1 MTIDWTSED
10 NLRVTSLVVGRR
22 ALPIFWCAY
31 DQTVLKGR
39 MKRYERAVLKRAFK
53 LIFEYVEPRR
63 LKLTADR
70 GFPDD
75 DRFEL
80 LDPLGS
86 SSSCVSKGASR
97 SRSITRG
104 VGSTACVLP
113 ATRSAVTSVV
123 WPTVKAS
130 LVRYGAR

>member
-1 MTIDWTSED
+1 VTIDWTSED
-10 NLRVTSLVVGRR
+10 KQHLRVISLVVGRR
-22 ALPIFWCAY
+22 ALPIFWRAY
-31 DQTVLKGR
+31 DQSVLKGR

-104 VGSTACVLP
+104 VGSIACVLS
-113 ATRSAVTSVV
+113 AMRGAVTSV
-123 WPTVKAS
+123 A
-130 LVRYGAR
+130 